1 MVVVARGAGTK
12 TETLAIGGKTW
23 RRTTCA
29 SEQSYTMAV
38 DLGQSS
44 DYTAISVCRFTR
56 EPLDTHVVDHKAK
69 SIKQNVDDKY
79 DVVHLERLALG
90 TPYPAVV
97 AYVCQLLERRPLN
110 QGCSLVIDDGGV
122 GRAVGDLFEAAGLR
136 LERVVIT
143 AGFDVTR
150 EKQRWHVPKTELI
163 AALDAGLHT
172 GELRFAEDLL
182 ASEALRAEL
191 IDFRRSVTAAGRA
204 TYAARVG
211 RHDDLILAVSL
222 AIWWS
227 RERLKHRITWSVC

>member
-1 MVVVARGAGTK
+1 VVVTVRSVAMQTQSITIKGQS
-12 TETLAIGGKTW
+12 W
-23 RRTTCA
+23 RRTTYAPELTYC
-29 SEQSYTMAV
+29 MAV
-38 DLGQSS
+38 DLGQSQ

-56 EPLDTHVVDHKAK
+56 TPLDSHTVNHQTRNTT
-69 SIKQNVDDKY
+69 QNLDDKF
-79 DVVHLERLALG
+79 DIVHLERLALG
-90 TPYPAVV
+90 TPYPNVV
-97 AYVCQLLERRPLN
+97 AYVKELLQRRPLD

-222 AIWWS
+222 AMWWS